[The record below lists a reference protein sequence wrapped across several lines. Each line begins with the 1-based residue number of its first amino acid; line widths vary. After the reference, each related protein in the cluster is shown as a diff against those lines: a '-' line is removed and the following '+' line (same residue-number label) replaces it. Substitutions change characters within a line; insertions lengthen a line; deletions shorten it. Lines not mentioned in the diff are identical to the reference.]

1 MLTPE
6 KAEEPLIRT
15 CQVPSDGEEKLQV
28 SLLPYLYGR
37 QSQEL
42 SVGALPNF
50 TYRSASP
57 LPPDMVNTRFEA
69 PEGTSRVKFSDW
81 PDEPDWPVTGTPL
94 VSSPPPGPGS
104 PGSSPSQR
112 SEEHTSEL
120 QSLMRIS
127 YAV

>member
-1 MLTPE
+1 MRTPE
-6 KAEEPLIRT
+6 KAEYPLIRT
-15 CQVPSDGEEKLQV
+15 CQVPADGEEKLQV

-94 VSSPPPGPGS
+94 VRSPPPGARKGVVW
-104 PGSSPSQR
+104 GR
-112 SEEHTSEL
+112 SVSVRGAHGG
-120 QSLMRIS
+120 
-127 YAV
+127 

>member
-1 MLTPE
+1 MRTPE
-6 KAEEPLIRT
+6 KAEYPLIRT
-15 CQVPSDGEEKLQV
+15 CQVPADGEEKLQV

-94 VSSPPPGPGS
+94 VSSP
-104 PGSSPSQR
+104 R

-120 QSLMRIS
+120 QSLMRTS
-127 YAV
+127 YAVFCLKKK